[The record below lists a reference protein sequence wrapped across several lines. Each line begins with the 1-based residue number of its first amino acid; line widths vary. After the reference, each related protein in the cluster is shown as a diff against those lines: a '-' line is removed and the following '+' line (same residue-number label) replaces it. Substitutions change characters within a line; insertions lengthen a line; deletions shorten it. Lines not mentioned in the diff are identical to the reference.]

1 MYVCVLLLQAFRAG
15 DHQEALVYYTR
26 SIKFCPSAAAYNNR
40 AITGKL
46 LTYNLD
52 NHNQNSL
59 SLSLTLSPSLSGI
72 KLGRNEEAISDCVEV
87 LKLEPDNTKGKI
99 DHLCVYL

>member
-1 MYVCVLLLQAFRAG
+1 MCVCVCVFLQAFRAG

-46 LTYNLD
+46 LTYSLD
-52 NHNQNSL
+52 DHNQNSL
-59 SLSLTLSPSLSGI
+59 SLSLSLSGI

-87 LKLEPDNTKGKI
+87 LKLEPDNTKGKK